1 MRRLSRENHR
11 IRRTRRPSR
20 VRRGAIPAALCALA
34 LALTACGSERAADK
48 DQKAGGDDRVEAGS
62 TATAP
67 ATPSP
72 IDSSDPESS
81 DPDFLAFMELLVS
94 ISEPCLKYE
103 PTEEPPMEP
112 PEEPDPTEPPLTPL
126 PEPLP
131 PDATPP
137 PVEPIDPDDA
147 RKEEELSPVEKCD
160 ARVHSRRIAKALKG
174 TPDPTPRQVKDVLRG
189 LGYVDLRIHGPQ
201 RSGESVEFTLDLRL
215 LGGQLCLS
223 GKVTGTRTVTDPYGG
238 SPEVACPDVR
248 RLR

>member
-1 MRRLSRENHR
+1 MRRLSIENHR
-11 IRRTRRPSR
+11 IQRKLRPSR
-20 VRRGAIPAALCALA
+20 VRRSAIPAALCALA
-34 LALTACGSERAADK
+34 LTLTACGSERAADK
-48 DQKAGGDDRVEAGS
+48 NPKAGTDDRVEVGS

-67 ATPSP
+67 ATVFPT
-72 IDSSDPESS
+72 DSLDPESS
-81 DPDFLAFMELLVS
+81 EPDFLPFMELLLS
-94 ISEPCLKYE
+94 ITEPCLKFE
-103 PTEEPPMEP
+103 PTEEPPTEP

-137 PVEPIDPDDA
+137 PVEPIDPDEA
-147 RKEEELSPVEKCD
+147 RKEVELSAVEKCD

-174 TPDPTPRQVKDVLRG
+174 TPDPTPEQVKDVLHG
-189 LGYVDLRIHGPQ
+189 LGYIDLRIHGPQ

-238 SPEVACPDVR
+238 SPEVTCPDVR
-248 RLR
+248 RRH